1 MESITVTRP
10 VTVKILM
17 TDSYRKELLDQCERM
32 AARLDV
38 ELKRLEFDLKR
49 ALAEAGPGQEH
60 TIRHQFEM
68 ERRKRLEQRQ
78 KLTEQMQATREVAD
92 GTELV
97 AGRVESMVDVRV
109 GDDWRKLAMVEI
121 IVQDGRVMAIREGT
135 PGMSSPAEGE

>member
-32 AARLDV
+32 VARLDV
-38 ELKRLEFDLKR
+38 ELQRLEFDLKR
-49 ALAEAGPGQEH
+49 ALAEAAPGQEH
-60 TIRHQFEM
+60 GIRHQFEM
-68 ERRKRLEQRQ
+68 ERRKRLEQKQ
-78 KLTEQMQATREVAD
+78 KLAEQMQATREVAD

-97 AGRVESMVDVRV
+97 AGRVESMVEVRV

-135 PGMSSPAEGE
+135 PGASSPAGAE

>member
-32 AARLDV
+32 AARLDM
-38 ELKRLEFDLKR
+38 ELKRLEFDLKK
-49 ALAEAGPGQEH
+49 ALNEAGPGQEYA
-60 TIRHQFEM
+60 IRHQFET
-68 ERRKRLEQRQ
+68 ERRKRLDQRQ
-78 KLTEQMQATREVAD
+78 KLTEQMQAARELAN

-97 AGRVESMVDVRV
+97 AGRVESMVEVRV

-121 IVQDGRVMAIREGT
+121 IVADGRVAAIREGT
-135 PGMSSPAEGE
+135 PGVPSPAEG